1 MHVTFRSE
9 DETGTPGVHLGAAV
23 NSPAADKFPT
33 LSPDGQYL
41 FFVSHRGADRSYVFS
56 DLTYDQLMRRNLG
69 PRNREGDVYW
79 VSTEVIHRLRPR

>member
-1 MHVTFRSE
+1 
-9 DETGTPGVHLGAAV
+9 LGAAV

-33 LSPDGQYL
+33 LSPDGKYL

-69 PRNREGDVYW
+69 PRNGEGDVYW